1 MTSIAKKKLVSTRLQ
16 KLNLT
21 KMYKQ
26 IAANKRNTIFIMLG
40 FVLLVTAIG
49 AAIAYFVGDWWVTA
63 WVLIVAAIYALVQ
76 YFLAGSLAVAMTG
89 AKEITKHDNPRLYN
103 TVENLAITAGLPMPK
118 VYIIND
124 AAPNA
129 FATGRDPEHAI
140 VAATTG
146 LLDIMDNKELTAVM
160 AHELS
165 HVKNYDIR
173 VSMITFGLVCVVGFI
188 SDLGVR
194 MMWLTSHADDD
205 DRSPIGLI
213 VIILTSLLAPIIAS
227 IAQMA
232 VSRER
237 EYLADASAAHLTRYP
252 EGMISALKKLDTHA
266 RPMKQQNPATEA
278 LFINNPLRKN
288 AVNNLFSTHPPIEKR
303 IERLEHAKEKF

>member
-1 MTSIAKKKLVSTRLQ
+1 
-16 KLNLT
+16 
-21 KMYKQ
+21 MYKQ
-26 IAANKRNTIFIMLG
+26 IAANKRNTIFIMIG
-40 FVLLVTAIG
+40 FVLFIAAIG
-49 AAIAYFVGDWWVTA
+49 AAFAYFFHDWWISV
-63 WVLIVAAIYALVQ
+63 WVIVIALMYAVIQ
-76 YFLAGSLAVAMTG
+76 YFAAGPLAVAMTG
-89 AKEITKHDNPRLYN
+89 AREIKKRDNPRLYN

-173 VSMITFGLVCVVGFI
+173 VSMITFGLVCIVGFI
-188 SDLGVR
+188 SDLGIR
-194 MMWLTSHADDD
+194 MMWLTSDHDNEDS
-205 DRSPIGLI
+205 SPVGLI
-213 VIILTSLLAPIIAS
+213 VIVLTSILAPIVAS

-266 RPMKQQNPATEA
+266 RPMKHQNPATEA
-278 LFINNPLRKN
+278 LFINNPLRKS
-288 AVNNLFSTHPPIEKR
+288 AINNLFSTHPPIEKR
-303 IERLEHAKEKF
+303 IERLERGKDKF

>member
-1 MTSIAKKKLVSTRLQ
+1 
-16 KLNLT
+16 
-21 KMYKQ
+21 MYKQ

-40 FVLLVTAIG
+40 FVVFIAAIG
-49 AAIAYFVGDWWVTA
+49 AIFAYVWHDWWVFAYILVIAT
-63 WVLIVAAIYALVQ
+63 VYAVIQ
-76 YFLAGSLAVAMTG
+76 YFAASSLATAMTG
-89 AKEITKHDNPRLYN
+89 ARQIKKRDNPRLYN

-118 VYIIND
+118 VYIID
-124 AAPNA
+124 DPAPNA

-173 VSMITFGLVCVVGFI
+173 VSMITFGLVCVVGLI
-188 SDLGVR
+188 ADMGVR
-194 MMWLTSHADDD
+194 MMWLTNHRDDED
-205 DRSPIGLI
+205 SSPVGLI
-213 VIILTSLLAPIIAS
+213 VLILTSFLAPIAAS
-227 IAQMA
+227 VAQMA

-266 RPMKQQNPATEA
+266 RPMKHQNPATEA
-278 LFINNPLRKN
+278 LFINNPLKKG
-288 AVNNLFSTHPPIEKR
+288 VLSNLFSTHPPIEKR
-303 IERLEHAKEKF
+303 IERLEHGKNTF